1 MSESIKSKPGFKFLW
16 SHQGMVH
23 RLAVR
28 LVNKVLALIPF
39 KLKYLVALQMKKTQ
53 VPYSL
58 VEGKTVVQI
67 GAPYD
72 TLNAGRS
79 RGMMFSL
86 MAGTGGRVLIIEPLK
101 ESVVEFRN
109 RLSELNIEN
118 TTVVQAGAWSK
129 KTESVINVDVDHP
142 ATNFT
147 GGTVDYA
154 EERVSEFSQ
163 VKIQLDT
170 VDNILLNS
178 GLDHVDLISI
188 TTNWAEEEILI
199 GMSELIEQGLEYIC
213 LAYGKGG
220 ESYESKMFELG
231 YDVFSHDD
239 RGVTYRRI
247 NSA

>member
-1 MSESIKSKPGFKFLW
+1 MSESIKSKPGLKFLW
-16 SHQGMVH
+16 SHQGAVH

-28 LVNKVLALIPF
+28 LVNKFLALIPF
-39 KLKYLVALQMKKTQ
+39 KLKYLVARQFKKSQ

-86 MAGTGGRVLIIEPLK
+86 MAGANGRVLIVEPLK
-101 ESVVEFRN
+101 ESVEEFRK
-109 RLSELNIEN
+109 RLAELNLEN
-118 TTVVQAGAWSK
+118 TTVYQSGAWSS

-147 GGTVDYA
+147 GDTVDYA

-170 VDNILLNS
+170 IDNILSNS
-178 GLDHVDLISI
+178 GLDKVDLISI
-188 TTNWAEEEILI
+188 TTNWAEEEILK
-199 GMSELIEQGLEYIC
+199 GMMSIIATGVQFIC
-213 LAYGKGG
+213 LAYGKNG
-220 ESYESKMFELG
+220 EDYELTMQTLG
-231 YDVFSHDD
+231 YARYSHDD
-239 RGVTYRRI
+239 RGVTFQKVKT
-247 NSA
+247 S